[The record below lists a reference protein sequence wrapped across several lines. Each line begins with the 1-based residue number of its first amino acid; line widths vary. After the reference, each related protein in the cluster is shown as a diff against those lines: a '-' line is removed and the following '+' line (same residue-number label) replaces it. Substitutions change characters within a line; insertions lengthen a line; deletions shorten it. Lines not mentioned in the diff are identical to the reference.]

1 METASR
7 NSKNLKNEQS
17 ELYLNTPD
25 DRLAHFGNARLEP
38 KSQTDTSN

>member
-7 NSKNLKNEQS
+7 NSKNLKNELS

-25 DRLAHFGNARLEP
+25 ERLAHFGNGRQEP
-38 KSQTDTSN
+38 KN